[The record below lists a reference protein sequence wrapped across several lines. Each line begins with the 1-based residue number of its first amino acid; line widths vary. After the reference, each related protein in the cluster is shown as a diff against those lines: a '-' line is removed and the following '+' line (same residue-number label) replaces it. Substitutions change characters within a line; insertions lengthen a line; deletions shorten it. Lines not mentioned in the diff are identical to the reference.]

1 MVSQTEQNLLAIMII
16 FIMLGMGCSLT
27 WKDFFAALKRPW
39 GLFIGLFCQF
49 GFMPIIALG
58 LAFALNLNPY
68 QAVGLIIM
76 GSTPGGTTSNI
87 FTYFSKGNLALSV
100 LMTVNST
107 LFAIIM
113 MPLILFLY
121 GPLFASG
128 DFAIPNKNIAITLG
142 VLLVPVALGMFI
154 RRINANVGALLELL
168 GSIVG
173 LLVIVF
179 LIVTWVPN
187 NRALLAD
194 TSWTIYMAAIGLGI
208 IGVTLGYQFAKFLK
222 IHPRSARTIAL
233 ETGIQNGPLAIT
245 IVLLSFT
252 GPEVDQ
258 VVLIPALYS
267 LFIVISASFITLY
280 FRRANTNEEQKIPD
294 LL

>member
-1 MVSQTEQNLLAIMII
+1 MISQAEQNLLAVMII

-27 WKDFFAALKRPW
+27 WRDFFAALRRPW
-39 GLFIGLFCQF
+39 GLFIGLTSQF
-49 GFMPIIALG
+49 GFMPLIALGIALG
-58 LAFALNLNPY
+58 LGLHPY
-68 QAVGLIIM
+68 YAVGLIIM

-107 LFAIIM
+107 LFAMVM
-113 MPLILFLY
+113 MPLILFLM
-121 GPLFASG
+121 GPIFASEE
-128 DFAIPNKNIAITLG
+128 FAIPNKNIAITLG
-142 VLLVPVALGMFI
+142 VLLVPVGLGMFI
-154 RRINANVGALLELL
+154 RKMNANVGALLELL

-173 LLVIVF
+173 ILVIVF

-194 TSWTIYMAAIGLGI
+194 TSWTIYAAAIGLGL
-208 IGVTLGYQFAKFLK
+208 IGVTIGYWFAKALK
-222 IHPRSARTIAL
+222 IHPRSCRTIAL

-245 IVLLSFT
+245 IVLLSFS
-252 GPEVDQ
+252 GAVADQ

-267 LFIVISASFITLY
+267 LFIVISSSFITLY
-280 FRRANTNEEQKIPD
+280 FRRANTNEEQRIPD